1 MRSRL
6 RTIDPTLPICVRAT
20 TNPGEPGMNWVRKT
34 FIEPAPPNTPF
45 AAKDLETG
53 KDLVYPPDHKL
64 AGQPLFMRRF
74 IPSKLSDNPY
84 LAKDGIYEANL
95 LSLPENQ
102 RRQLLDGD
110 WSVSDGAAFSEFR
123 LKDHTIKPFD
133 IPPDWKRFRSADY
146 GYSSHSA
153 VHWFAVDPAY
163 GTLYVYREMYVSKH
177 TGRDLAKA
185 IMLAEEGDRVPY
197 GILDS
202 SCWHQRGQVGPS
214 IAEEM
219 ISEGLRWR
227 PSDRSAGARVA
238 GKNRLHQ
245 LLQVDDVTEKAGIVF
260 FDTCRQ
266 IISDLPVI
274 PSDPKGTDDI
284 DPRYSS
290 DHAYDSIR
298 YGIMSR
304 PQAQSPFDIVFTQPS
319 YRPADL
325 TFGY

>member
-1 MRSRL
+1 
-6 RTIDPTLPICVRAT
+6 
-20 TNPGEPGMNWVRKT
+20 
-34 FIEPAPPNTPF
+34 
-45 AAKDLETG
+45 
-53 KDLVYPPDHKL
+53 
-64 AGQPLFMRRF
+64 
-74 IPSKLSDNPY
+74 
-84 LAKDGIYEANL
+84 
-95 LSLPENQ
+95 
-102 RRQLLDGD
+102 
-110 WSVSDGAAFSEFR
+110 
-123 LKDHTIKPFD
+123 
-133 IPPDWKRFRSADY
+133 
-146 GYSSHSA
+146 
-153 VHWFAVDPAY
+153 
-163 GTLYVYREMYVSKH
+163 
-177 TGRDLAKA
+177 
-185 IMLAEEGDRVPY
+185 
-197 GILDS
+197 
-202 SCWHQRGQVGPS
+202 
-214 IAEEM
+214 M

-304 PQAQSPFDIVFTQPS
+304 PQAQSPFDIVFTQPC

>member
-1 MRSRL
+1 
-6 RTIDPTLPICVRAT
+6 
-20 TNPGEPGMNWVRKT
+20 
-34 FIEPAPPNTPF
+34 
-45 AAKDLETG
+45 
-53 KDLVYPPDHKL
+53 
-64 AGQPLFMRRF
+64 MRRF

-110 WSVSDGAAFSEFR
+110 WSVSDGAAFSKFR

-146 GYSSHSA
+146 GYSSYSA
-153 VHWFAVDPAY
+153 VHWDATDPSY
-163 GTLYVYREMYVSKH
+163 GTLYVYRELYIRKPM
-177 TGRDLAKA
+177 GRDLARA
-185 IMLAEEGDRVPY
+185 IILAEDGDRVPY

-202 SCWHQRGQVGPS
+202 SCWHHRGQAGPS

-245 LLQVDDVTEKAGIVF
+245 LWQVDDVTDKAGIVF

-274 PSDPKGTDDI
+274 PSDPKGTYDI
-284 DPRYSS
+284 NPR
-290 DHAYDSIR
+290 
-298 YGIMSR
+298 
-304 PQAQSPFDIVFTQPS
+304 
-319 YRPADL
+319 
-325 TFGY
+325 